1 MNTEVDFT
9 ITRTPQDDCTPG
21 VMTFDATGE
30 RFSDTME
37 LPWKDNQQDI
47 SCIPEGVYTYTKY
60 LSPKL
65 GTTVLLLHGTDPRKN
80 VEVHWGNT
88 VRDIDGCILV
98 GTKGELEIGGVN
110 YPAVLDSDFTL
121 KKLISVAGDTG
132 KITITSTGD

>member
-1 MNTEVDFT
+1 MIV
-9 ITRTPQDDCTPG
+9 
-21 VMTFDATGE
+21 FDSARHARYNNGLS
-30 RFSDTME
+30 FSR
-37 LPWKDNQQDI
+37 
-47 SCIPEGVYTYTKY
+47 V
-60 LSPKL
+60 
-65 GTTVLLLHGTDPRKN
+65 DPRKN